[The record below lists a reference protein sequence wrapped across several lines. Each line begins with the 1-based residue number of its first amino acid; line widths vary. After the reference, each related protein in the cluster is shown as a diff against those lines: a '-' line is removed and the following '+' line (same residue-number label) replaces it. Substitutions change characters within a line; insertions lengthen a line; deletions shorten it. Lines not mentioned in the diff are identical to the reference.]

1 MKRRDFIKVMAGGST
16 VVLVPSVVTAC
27 SDDTAETGLEG
38 WNGPMASE
46 SDIRRIVL
54 SYAILAPHPHDKQP
68 WIVDLTGPTSLDLYV
83 DRTRL
88 LPETDPPFRQ
98 IHIGQGTFLEKLDLA
113 AGYHGYRAMIAYF
126 PKGGHGNTVVE
137 DKPVASVNLVK
148 DPAVARDPLFNQ
160 ILRRQSNKR
169 AYDETP
175 LSADQLSGF
184 RASFADSGLTLTV
197 TDDAAQRNRLAQIM
211 VDAVRIETASK
222 SRDAETI
229 AMFRFNDDERA
240 RHRDGFGVAQPG
252 VTGIKK
258 WVAENFFLSREDA
271 ENYGT
276 SFGEQAVEI
285 TRKQARSAAALG
297 WIVTAS
303 NQRLDQLVTGRA
315 HERLNLTAT
324 ALGVAMH
331 PMSQVLQEYPDMAEL
346 QEMFLVYL
354 GVPEGHAVQMLFRL
368 GTAEPVEHSARRRV
382 GDIIPG

>member
-27 SDDTAETGLEG
+27 SDDNVETGLEG

-54 SYAILAPHPHDKQP
+54 SYAILAPNPHNKQP
-68 WIVDLTGPTSLDLYV
+68 WIVDLTGPNSLDLYV

-98 IHIGQGTFLEKLDLA
+98 IHIGQGTFLENLDLA
-113 AGYHGYRAMIAYF
+113 AGYHGYRALIAYF
-126 PKGGHGNTVVE
+126 PKGGYGNTVVE
-137 DKPVASVNLVK
+137 DKPVAAVDLVK
-148 DPAVARDPLFNQ
+148 DPAVARDPLFDQ
-160 ILRRQSNKR
+160 ILGRQSNKR
-169 AYDETP
+169 AYDGTP
-175 LSADQLSGF
+175 LSADQLRGL

-197 TDDAAQRNRLAQIM
+197 TDDAARRNRLAQIM
-211 VDAVRIETASK
+211 VDAMRIETASK

-240 RHRDGFGVAQPG
+240 RHRDGFGVAQSG
-252 VTGIKK
+252 LTGIKK
-258 WVAENFFLSREDA
+258 WVAENFYLSREDA
-271 ENYGT
+271 EADST
-276 SFGEQAVEI
+276 SFGEQAVEM
-285 TRKQARSAAALG
+285 TGKQARSAAALG

-303 NQRLDQLVTGRA
+303 NQRLDQLATGRA
-315 HERLNLTAT
+315 YERLNLTAT

-346 QEMFLVYL
+346 RRPHRANALPPRDGGTGGAQ
-354 GVPEGHAVQMLFRL
+354 RL
-368 GTAEPVEHSARRRV
+368 AAGGRHRWRCRCCRTC
-382 GDIIPG
+382 